1 MEHITTANQFKYIYI
16 LPLGKRGV
24 QGASSRRKRR
34 RPQQRQG
41 KSRCF
46 ELQPLRD
53 MNSAFIK
60 TPAHRQELWRLISS
74 TVRLRRS
81 HSAV

>member
-1 MEHITTANQFKYIYI
+1 MKHITTANQFKKYTYIA
-16 LPLGKRGV
+16 PWKA
-24 QGASSRRKRR
+24 GASSRRKRR
-34 RPQQRQG
+34 RPLQRQG

>member
-1 MEHITTANQFKYIYI
+1 
-16 LPLGKRGV
+16 
-24 QGASSRRKRR
+24 
-34 RPQQRQG
+34 
-41 KSRCF
+41 
-46 ELQPLRD
+46 